1 MQNIL
6 KGVTLASA
14 LSMSVAFNGT
24 SLAASIPST
33 QTLEQTHPAMQQVLH
48 YGSCGHWVMT
58 LQADLALL
66 GYWVGPIDG
75 FFGRDTERA
84 LKAFERRH
92 GFAPTGVTSPAVWQ
106 DILAGFGLV
115 PPVSLSSSAATGS
128 ASSGSGGT
136 SSSGGQSAN
145 TGATGNA
152 QNSGS
157 PSSSAASGSVLPAT
171 FPTGGTP
178 VPEPSLPSPSAG
190 IEGQFTPSVHTID
203 GRPVLEAFHM
213 VATAY
218 GPSLA
223 DNYPYGPVDAFG
235 QPLEDGMV
243 AVDPSVIPLHSIVY
257 VTGYTD
263 NYLPS
268 SGFLGQAMDT
278 GGAIKG
284 DRIDIF
290 INANPTVI
298 NDFGIQQ
305 VTVYVLG
312 Q

>member
-1 MQNIL
+1 MHSL
-6 KGVTLASA
+6 FKGASLFGAFA
-14 LSMSVAFNGT
+14 LSVALNGT
-24 SLAASIPST
+24 SLAASVPST
-33 QTLEQTHPAMQQVLH
+33 HTLEESHPAMQQVLH
-48 YGSCGHWVMT
+48 WGSCGHWVMT

-66 GYWVGPIDG
+66 GYVQVGPIDG
-75 FFGRDTERA
+75 FFGRDTEQA

-92 GFAPTGVTSPAVWQ
+92 GFLATGVTSPAVWQ

-115 PPVSLSSSAATGS
+115 PPVQSTSAPKAPAGQRGASSSSGQSTASTGGNSSSA
-128 ASSGSGGT
+128 
-136 SSSGGQSAN
+136 N
-145 TGATGNA
+145 N
-152 QNSGS
+152 
-157 PSSSAASGSVLPAT
+157 PSGSVLPAA
-171 FPTGGTP
+171 FPNGGTP
-178 VPEPSLPSPSAG
+178 VAEPSLPSPSAG
-190 IEGQFTPSVHTID
+190 VEGQFTPSVRTID

-243 AVDPSVIPLHSIVY
+243 AVDPNVIPLRSIVY

-278 GGAIKG
+278 GGAIQG

-298 NDFGIQQ
+298 SDFGIQQ